1 LRIETLGA
9 GFDEALRRHGRP
21 LAATTAT
28 IENCA
33 ADEPLFLAVGCQLS
47 AVGQKGQGYWLR
59 RDQ

>member
-33 ADEPLFLAVGCQLS
+33 ANEPQFLAVSCQLS
-47 AVGQKGQGYWLR
+47 AVGQKGQ
-59 RDQ
+59 DQ